1 MAFNKRAY
9 DLAWQKENKDRVVID
24 IPKGNRTKLRDFAKR
39 NGMTVTEIIATSVQ
53 KCYGFNMLEQ
63 NKEEEDA

>member
-1 MAFNKRAY
+1 MAFDKRAY

-63 NKEEEDA
+63 KGEEDD

>member
-1 MAFNKRAY
+1 MAFDKRAY

-63 NKEEEDA
+63 KREEDG

>member
-1 MAFNKRAY
+1 MAFDKRAY

-63 NKEEEDA
+63 KKGEDD